1 MKYALIG
8 CGRISPNHIAAA
20 VANQLE
26 IVAMCDINPDNI
38 VDKKLKFDLPD
49 TVKEYLDYREMLK
62 KEDIDLIAIATESGK
77 HAQIALECI
86 EAGCNLIIEK
96 PIALSLEDADEIIKK
111 ADEKGVKV
119 CACHQNRFNK
129 SIQKIREAVDKKRFG
144 KLFYGTAHIRWCR
157 DHEYYDRASWRG
169 TWEQDGGA
177 LMNQCIHNIDLLR
190 WMLGDEIE
198 EVVGM
203 TDRLH
208 HDYIEAEDLGIALV
222 KFKNGAYG
230 IIEGTTDVYP
240 KNLEET
246 LYLFGEK
253 GTVKAG
259 GQSVNV
265 IEEWNFSDMLD
276 DPEEVKSRFHE
287 NPPNVYGYG
296 HTPLYADVIDA
307 IKNDRPPYVDARAGR
322 RALELVLGIY
332 LSAYKGEFVKFPIA
346 KCKTMDFE
354 GRF

>member
-96 PIALSLEDADEIIKK
+96 PIALSLEDADEIIRK

-144 KLFYGTAHIRWCR
+144 KMF
-157 DHEYYDRASWRG
+157 
-169 TWEQDGGA
+169 
-177 LMNQCIHNIDLLR
+177 
-190 WMLGDEIE
+190 
-198 EVVGM
+198 
-203 TDRLH
+203 
-208 HDYIEAEDLGIALV
+208 
-222 KFKNGAYG
+222 
-230 IIEGTTDVYP
+230 
-240 KNLEET
+240 
-246 LYLFGEK
+246 
-253 GTVKAG
+253 
-259 GQSVNV
+259 
-265 IEEWNFSDMLD
+265 
-276 DPEEVKSRFHE
+276 
-287 NPPNVYGYG
+287 
-296 HTPLYADVIDA
+296 
-307 IKNDRPPYVDARAGR
+307 
-322 RALELVLGIY
+322 
-332 LSAYKGEFVKFPIA
+332 
-346 KCKTMDFE
+346 
-354 GRF
+354 